1 MVKAAIV
8 SRRGRGAVMAVPHRS
23 GAGAAVKRGHGM
35 LEILGAV
42 GLAEWLGLASV
53 SAIILGAFKF
63 RARPGRNSRAAT
75 ARATALQGN
84 DGQSQ
89 PPGTSPADAHRAR
102 VQAGTEAFQQARGS
116 VVLCI
121 VHHQGHEYVD
131 ENTAIEAIDALRA
144 AGRDAPVDIILHTP
158 GGLLHAAQQILHALK
173 HHRGRKTAFIPYSA
187 WSAGTMIALACDEIV
202 LGSSAV
208 IGPIDPQLGGL
219 PATLLAEL
227 LDDKS
232 NDRINDQMLVIAKM
246 AKQAVKEAKAF
257 ACDYVNPAHNGGNE
271 SCALTNDLIGSGRN
285 HQAPI
290 MPQEAREMGLNVSL
304 EMPELLYQICQPPPE
319 EEAYLTGILF
329 GSRVDE
335 KAAALLDLKTLQTLT
350 R

>member
-1 MVKAAIV
+1 MI
-8 SRRGRGAVMAVPHRS
+8 
-23 GAGAAVKRGHGM
+23 
-35 LEILGAV
+35 EILGAV
-42 GLAEWLGLASV
+42 GLAQWLGIASV
-53 SAIILGAFKF
+53 SAVVLGAFRF
-63 RARPGRNSRAAT
+63 RARPKRKPADGAA
-75 ARATALQGN
+75 ARLVTALQRD
-84 DGQSQ
+84 DGA
-89 PPGTSPADAHRAR
+89 PGMSPADYHRAQ
-102 VQAGTEAFQQARGS
+102 VQAGSDAFQQARGS
-116 VVLCI
+116 VVLRI
-121 VHHQGHEYVD
+121 VHHLPHEYVD
-131 ENTAIEAIDALRA
+131 EHTAIEAMDALRA

-158 GGLLHAAQQILHALK
+158 GGLLSSAQQILHALK

-219 PATLLAEL
+219 PAPLLAEL
-227 LDDKS
+227 LDDKTH
-232 NDRINDQMLVIAKM
+232 DRITDQMLVIAKM
-246 AKQAVKEAKAF
+246 AKQAVKETKAF

-290 MPQEAREMGLNVSL
+290 MPQEAKAMGLNVSM

-319 EEAYLTGILF
+319 EDAFMTVNLF
-329 GSRVDE
+329 GARVDE
-335 KAAALLDLKTLQTLT
+335 KTAALLDLTTLQTLT

>member
-1 MVKAAIV
+1 
-8 SRRGRGAVMAVPHRS
+8 
-23 GAGAAVKRGHGM
+23 M
-35 LEILGAV
+35 LEIMGAL

-53 SAIILGAFKF
+53 SAVVLGAFSF
-63 RARPGRNSRAAT
+63 RGRRKRRVAEAGPPV
-75 ARATALQGN
+75 TALQG
-84 DGQSQ
+84 DGGEEL
-89 PPGTSPADAHRAR
+89 PPGMSPVDAHRAR
-102 VQAGTEAFQQARGS
+102 VQAEIEAFRQARGS
-116 VVLCI
+116 VVLRV
-121 VHHQGHEYVD
+121 VHHLPYEYVD

-144 AGRDAPVDIILHTP
+144 AGPDAPVDIILHTP

-219 PATLLAEL
+219 PAPLLAEL

-246 AKQAVKEAKAF
+246 AKQAVKEAKEF
-257 ACDYVNPAHNGGNE
+257 ACDYVNPVHNGGNE
-271 SCALTNDLIGSGRN
+271 SCALTNELIGSGRN

-290 MPQEAREMGLNVSL
+290 MPQEAKAMGLNVSMQ
-304 EMPELLYQICQPPPE
+304 MPEPLYRVCQPPPE
-319 EEAYLTGILF
+319 EEALLTVNLF
-329 GSRVDE
+329 GSRIDQ
-335 KAAALLDLKTLQTLT
+335 KTAALLDLDGPEKRQ

>member
-1 MVKAAIV
+1 MI
-8 SRRGRGAVMAVPHRS
+8 
-23 GAGAAVKRGHGM
+23 
-35 LEILGAV
+35 EILGAL
-42 GLAEWLGLASV
+42 GLAEWLGLGTV
-53 SAIILGAFKF
+53 SAIVLGAFRL
-63 RARPGRNSRAAT
+63 RARPKHKTPRAA
-75 ARATALQGN
+75 AASRATALQG
-84 DGQSQ
+84 DGGESQ
-89 PPGTSPADAHRAR
+89 PPGMAPIDAHRSR
-102 VQAGTEAFQQARGS
+102 VQASIDAFQQSRGS
-116 VVLCI
+116 VVLRV
-121 VHHQGHEYVD
+121 VHHSSYEYVD
-131 ENTAIEAIDALRA
+131 EATAIEAIDALRA
-144 AGRDAPVDIILHTP
+144 ADADTPVDIILHTP

-219 PATLLAEL
+219 PAPLLAEL

-271 SCALTNDLIGSGRN
+271 SCALTNELIGSGRN

-290 MPQEAREMGLNVSL
+290 MPQEAREMGLNVSMQ
-304 EMPELLYQICQPPPE
+304 MPELIYQVCQPPPE
-319 EEAYLTGILF
+319 EEMSLTVNLF

-335 KAAALLDLKTLQTLT
+335 KTANLLDLKTLQSLA

>member
-1 MVKAAIV
+1 MI
-8 SRRGRGAVMAVPHRS
+8 GF
-23 GAGAAVKRGHGM
+23 
-35 LEILGAV
+35 LGAL

-53 SAIILGAFKF
+53 SAVVLGAFRF
-63 RARPGRNSRAAT
+63 RARPKRGASGAVAAP
-75 ARATALQGN
+75 RVTALQG
-84 DGQSQ
+84 DGGGA
-89 PPGTSPADAHRAR
+89 PPAGSSPADLHRAR
-102 VQAGTEAFQQARGS
+102 VQAGTDAFRETRGS
-116 VVLCI
+116 VVLRI
-121 VHHQGHEYVD
+121 VHHSDYEYVD
-131 ENTAIEAIDALRA
+131 EHTAIEVIDALRA
-144 AGRDAPVDIILHTP
+144 AGKDAPVDIILHTP
-158 GGLLHAAQQILHALK
+158 GGLLSAAQQILHALK

-219 PATLLAEL
+219 PAPLLAEL

-246 AKQAVKEAKAF
+246 AKQSVKETKAF
-257 ACDYVNPAHNGGNE
+257 ACDYVNPVHNGGNE
-271 SCALTNDLIGSGRN
+271 ICALTNDLIGSGRN

-290 MPQEAREMGLNVSL
+290 MPQEAKAMGLNVSM

-319 EEAYLTGILF
+319 EEAYLTVNLF
-329 GSRVDE
+329 GSRIDQ
-335 KAAALLDLKTLQTLT
+335 KTAALLDLKPLETLK

>member
-1 MVKAAIV
+1 
-8 SRRGRGAVMAVPHRS
+8 
-23 GAGAAVKRGHGM
+23 M
-35 LEILGAV
+35 LEILGAL

-53 SAIILGAFKF
+53 GAVIAGALKF
-63 RARPGRNSRAAT
+63 RARPGHKQAGGLPAARAA
-75 ARATALQGN
+75 ALQGEN
-84 DGQSQ
+84 GQGL
-89 PPGTSPADAHRAR
+89 PPGMSPADVHRAR
-102 VQAGTEAFQQARGS
+102 IQAGTDAFQQARGS
-116 VVLCI
+116 VVLRI
-121 VHHQGHEYVD
+121 VHHLPYEYVD
-131 ENTAIEAIDALRA
+131 ENTAIQAIDALRGA
-144 AGRDAPVDIILHTP
+144 DADARVDIILHTP
-158 GGLLHAAQQILHALK
+158 GGLLHSAQQILHALK

-219 PATLLAEL
+219 PAPLLAEL

-257 ACDYVNPAHNGGNE
+257 ACDYVNPAHNGGSD
-271 SCALTNDLIGSGRN
+271 SCALTNELIGSGRN

-290 MPQEAREMGLNVSL
+290 MPQEARAMGLNVSM
-304 EMPELLYQICQPPPE
+304 EMPETLYQICQPPPE
-319 EEAYLTGILF
+319 EEALLTVNLF
-329 GSRVDE
+329 GSRIDE
-335 KAAALLDLKTLQTLT
+335 KTAKLLDLKGLESLT

>member
-1 MVKAAIV
+1 
-8 SRRGRGAVMAVPHRS
+8 
-23 GAGAAVKRGHGM
+23 M
-35 LEILGAV
+35 LEIMGAL

-53 SAIILGAFKF
+53 SAVVLGAFGLRGRPKR
-63 RARPGRNSRAAT
+63 RAGETAAKTMSAPRVT
-75 ARATALQGN
+75 ARQG
-84 DGQSQ
+84 DGGEGL
-89 PPGTSPADAHRAR
+89 PPGMSPADAHRAR
-102 VQAGTEAFQQARGS
+102 IQAGIEAFQRARGS
-116 VVLCI
+116 VVLRV
-121 VHHQGHEYVD
+121 VHHLPYEYVD
-131 ENTAIEAIDALRA
+131 EHTAIEAIDALRA
-144 AGRDAPVDIILHTP
+144 AGPDAPVDIILHTP

-219 PATLLAEL
+219 PAPLLAEL

-246 AKQAVKEAKAF
+246 AKQAVKEAKEF

-271 SCALTNDLIGSGRN
+271 SCALTNELIGSGRN

-290 MPQEAREMGLNVSL
+290 MPQEAIAMGLNVSMQ
-304 EMPELLYQICQPPPE
+304 MPEPLYQVCQPPPE
-319 EEAYLTGILF
+319 EEAMLTVNLF
-329 GSRVDE
+329 GSRIDQ
-335 KAAALLDLKTLQTLT
+335 KTAALLDLDGLEKRL